1 MDTQWNEYTGDV
13 TRIPVGLG
21 TTPTLHG
28 DHEWFV
34 RQNDRTFHFV
44 GASASQQAAAT
55 AMNAALLSHGYSV
68 NDQPLYRAFQSASG
82 ITVDGYP
89 GSQTMGVLAAV
100 LASMGATIAP
110 VKVYPWSGSGGYDG
124 VNAPTQAEWLG
135 GNGNTLPVIVVPGT
149 PSTTT
154 NTSSSSTT
162 FFGLPQWAAWALGI
176 AAVGGIALVLM
187 GGKRGA
193 RGPRGHV
200 GHRARHHAHELK
212 EAPRRRR
219 RVKRR
224 SRRRSHRRR

>member
-1 MDTQWNEYTGDV
+1 MDTQWNEYSGDV
-13 TRIPVGLG
+13 ARIPVGLG
-21 TTPTLHG
+21 AAPALVG
-28 DHEWFV
+28 DREWFV
-34 RQNDRTFHFV
+34 RQEGRTFHFV
-44 GASASQQAAAT
+44 GASSAQQAAAT
-55 AMNAALLSHGYSV
+55 AMNSALNSHGYSV

-82 ITVDGYP
+82 LTVDGYP
-89 GSQTMGVLAAV
+89 GINTMTALASV

-124 VNAPTQAEWLG
+124 VNAPTQQEWLG

-154 NTSSSSTT
+154 STSSSSTT
-162 FFGLPQWAAWALGI
+162 FFGLPQWAAWAIGI

-193 RGPRGHV
+193 RGPRGKSIH
-200 GHRARHHAHELK
+200 ARHHAHELK

-224 SRRRSHRRR
+224 SRRRSHRR